1 MYGTPGSHSS
11 HSSHSSHGAQKLRK
25 LRVLLVDDDPE
36 TCDRIARVLEDDFL
50 LHHVST
56 VAEAKRFL
64 REQMP
69 DVLICEVVIG
79 QDSGLELC
87 RFLRGDA
94 TFDRLPALLLTSL
107 ATLSDK
113 VAGFEAGA
121 DDYVVKPCD
130 AHHLAARIRLLVRV
144 KLLQYPTEG

>member
-1 MYGTPGSHSS
+1 MYGTHSS
-11 HSSHSSHGAQKLRK
+11 HSSHSSLGAQKLRK
-25 LRVLLVDDDPE
+25 LHVLLVDDDPE
-36 TCDRIARVLEDDFL
+36 TCDRIAQVLEDGFL
-50 LHHVST
+50 LHYVST

-79 QDSGLELC
+79 QESGLELC

-94 TFDRLPALLLTSL
+94 TFDRLPVLLLTSL

-121 DDYVVKPCD
+121 DDYVVKPYD
-130 AHHLAARIRLLVRV
+130 AQHLAARIRLLVRV
-144 KLLQYPTEG
+144 KLLQYPT